1 MKTVKVSNLIMAC
14 IAITLFASCEKEI
27 IPTNNVEAVPNELV
41 ASARGGNAFDKTIKN
56 ADDKD
61 FYLQSAAIS
70 DNAMKASTAN
80 LNLKTTYQKGGSLA
94 ACAVMSLSIL
104 DNYKKSP
111 TDSQYVK
118 WCKVLNVTSENE
130 TFLLALYKQ
139 FQKLFNYKQPSYQTL
154 VASDVKNRTLT
165 QDKILEAMKVERP
178 VICRVRSK
186 DGEIGKAGGTP
197 SYVLVVGLKL
207 TDNNIGNKV
216 LLLNPS
222 DKSATAKKGI
232 TEMDYDRFLDAM
244 KSCSSYTFMQCK
256 EKSNG
261 PLLAGE
267 NLAE

>member
-1 MKTVKVSNLIMAC
+1 MKTVNFSNLFMAC

-27 IPTNNVEAVPNELV
+27 IPTNNIEAVPNELV
-41 ASARGGNAFDKTIKN
+41 ASVRGSNAFEKTIKN

-61 FYLQSAAIS
+61 YYLQSAAIS
-70 DNAMKASTAN
+70 DNAMKASSAN
-80 LNLKTTYQKGGSLA
+80 LNLKTTYQKNGSLA
-94 ACAVMSLSIL
+94 ACAIMSLSIL

-130 TFLLALYKQ
+130 VFMLSLYKQ
-139 FQKLFNYKQPSYQTL
+139 FLKLFSYKQPSYQTL
-154 VASDVKNRTLT
+154 LASDVKNRTLT
-165 QDKILEAMKVERP
+165 QDKILEAIKVDRP

-207 TDNNIGNKV
+207 TDSNTGSKV

-232 TEMDYDRFLDAM
+232 TEMDYERFLDAM

-256 EKSNG
+256 EKSTV
-261 PLLAGE
+261 PLLLGE
-267 NLAE
+267 DLEQ

>member
-1 MKTVKVSNLIMAC
+1 
-14 IAITLFASCEKEI
+14 
-27 IPTNNVEAVPNELV
+27 
-41 ASARGGNAFDKTIKN
+41 
-56 ADDKD
+56 
-61 FYLQSAAIS
+61 
-70 DNAMKASTAN
+70 
-80 LNLKTTYQKGGSLA
+80 
-94 ACAVMSLSIL
+94 
-104 DNYKKSP
+104 
-111 TDSQYVK
+111 
-118 WCKVLNVTSENE
+118 VLNVTSENE

-139 FQKLFNYKQPSYQTL
+139 FQKIFNYKQPSYQTL
-154 VASDVKNRTLT
+154 IAFDVKNRTLT

-207 TDNNIGNKV
+207 SDNNVGNKV